1 METLKGLAEEYAQRD
16 DLYTE
21 NGEYT
26 KTTVINAFNDG
37 AKAMLQVIGF
47 SLAAHRHK
55 EIKVTTKKERKWLI
69 EQINKTNMEVKEL
82 RIGNIVKIDDEYLG
96 PIEGRVTSLNEK
108 AEVELLLSVNKGNL
122 RYFVCGSDDIFPIP
136 ITDELLLKIGFKKK
150 RDGYLHYI
158 DHNDEFSIKFDLG
171 YAFIGYANIYFNP
184 EDVIETNYSSSLVFP
199 NTLHLHT
206 LQNIWHLLTGK
217 ELEIK
222 L

>member
-55 EIKVTTKKERKWLI
+55 ETKVTTKKEREWLI
-69 EQINKTNMEVKEL
+69 EQINKTNMDIKEL
-82 RIGNIVKIDDEYLG
+82 RIGNYVKYNGCVVSVYAISN
-96 PIEGRVTSLNEK
+96 PMPNSNNNFNNKGRVTLWCNGLIAANIDEI
-108 AEVELLLSVNKGNL
+108 E
-122 RYFVCGSDDIFPIP
+122 PIP
-136 ITDELLLKIGFKKK
+136 ITEELLLKNGFKKGWN
-150 RDGYLHYI
+150 GYFDYREC
-158 DHNDEFSIKFDLG
+158 NDELSIRFCEN
-171 YAFIGYANIYFNP
+171 YTYIEYANLCFNP
-184 EDVIETNYSSSLVFP
+184 EDVTETNYGSSLEFP

-206 LQNIWHLLTGK
+206 LQNIWYLLTGK

>member
-55 EIKVTTKKERKWLI
+55 ETKVTTKKEREWLI
-69 EQINKTNMEVKEL
+69 EQINKTNMDIKEL
-82 RIGNIVKIDDEYLG
+82 RIGNYVKYNGCVVSVYAISN
-96 PIEGRVTSLNEK
+96 PMPNSNNNFNNKGRVTLWCNGLIAANIDEI
-108 AEVELLLSVNKGNL
+108 E
-122 RYFVCGSDDIFPIP
+122 PIP
-136 ITDELLLKIGFKKK
+136 ITEELLLKIGFKQC
-150 RDGYLHYI
+150 GYL
-158 DHNDEFSIKFDLG
+158 FKTL
-171 YAFIGYANIYFNP
+171 FIEMYEAEKGW
-184 EDVIETNYSSSLVFP
+184 
-199 NTLHLHT
+199 HLHIDNERFET
-206 LQNIWHLLTGK
+206 ALSITIKYVHQLQNAYYLATGK

>member
-1 METLKGLAEEYAQRD
+1 METLDGLAEKYARRD

-26 KTTVINAFNDG
+26 KTTIINAFNDG

-55 EIKVTTKKERKWLI
+55 ETKVTTKKEMEWLV

-82 RIGNIVKIDDEYLG
+82 RIGDWVKCKTIDGENFGKICDILDVGYFAARCNGVEYRG
-96 PIEGRVTSLNEK
+96 KVHNVEGVVDCIKPIR
-108 AEVELLLSVNKGNL
+108 
-122 RYFVCGSDDIFPIP
+122 
-136 ITDELLLKIGFKKK
+136 ITDEMLLKSGFEQC
-150 RDGYLHYI
+150 GYI
-158 DHNDEFSIKFDLG
+158 FK
-171 YAFIGYANIYFNP
+171 
-184 EDVIETNYSSSLVFP
+184 
-199 NTLHLHT
+199 TLFVEMYEVENGWHLHIDNERFET
-206 LQNIWHLLTGK
+206 ALSITIKYVHQLQNAYYIATGK